1 MKPAEHREDTGNLTS
16 QTWMSEGWTG
26 EQDTVSAAALAAS
39 LAIAALIFLFL
50 AAGEL
55 HP

>member
-1 MKPAEHREDTGNLTS
+1 MKPAEHREDAGDWT
-16 QTWMSEGWTG
+16 SEGWTG
-26 EQDTVSAAALAAS
+26 EQDTVSAAALAAC

>member
-1 MKPAEHREDTGNLTS
+1 MTPAELRKDTDDWT
-16 QTWMSEGWTG
+16 SEGWTG
-26 EQDTVSAAALAAS
+26 EQDTVSAAALAAC